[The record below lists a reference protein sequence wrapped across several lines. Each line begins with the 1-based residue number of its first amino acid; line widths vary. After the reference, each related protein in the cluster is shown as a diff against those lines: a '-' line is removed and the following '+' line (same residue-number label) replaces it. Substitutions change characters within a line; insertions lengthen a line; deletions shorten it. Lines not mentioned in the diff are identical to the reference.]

1 MVRGDRV
8 VWIGAPK
15 PKQGRLT
22 RVFADRAD
30 VEFFDGSARGDL
42 PWTELVAD
50 DGPIWPVTISDAAPG
65 AIAPRGI
72 DSSEE
77 IGGLG

>member
-8 VWIGAPK
+8 VWIKVTP

-22 RVFADRAD
+22 RVFVDRVD

-42 PWTELVAD
+42 PWAEVVAD
-50 DGPIWPVTISDAAPG
+50 DGPIWPVTKSDARISPT
-65 AIAPRGI
+65 GI
-72 DSSEE
+72 DSEE
-77 IGGLG
+77 GLGRF